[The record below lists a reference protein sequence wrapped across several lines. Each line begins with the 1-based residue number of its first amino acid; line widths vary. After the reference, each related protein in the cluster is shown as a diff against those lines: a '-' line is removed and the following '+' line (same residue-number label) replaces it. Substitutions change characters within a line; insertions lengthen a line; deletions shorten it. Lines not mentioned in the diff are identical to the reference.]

1 MSGNY
6 FASYFICCLLISV
19 SIHFEFEFWNL
30 MIDALS
36 KTILSPYLLNLY
48 ENAKL
53 LLAELSDLQKWG
65 TNRLLYSCWVTL
77 LVYLISCNLT
87 NFYTQKIKNPKQGR
101 EGTSSGALCQT
112 NWVSSLFASL
122 VISFPKGG
130 NSLIAV
136 PNICTIA
143 EKLI

>member
-1 MSGNY
+1 MCLKSSC
-6 FASYFICCLLISV
+6 FVDFI
-19 SIHFEFEFWNL
+19 
-30 MIDALS
+30 S
-36 KTILSPYLLNLY
+36 KINESPYLLNLY
-48 ENAKL
+48 KNAKL
-53 LLAELSDLQKWG
+53 ILAEFSDLQKWG
-65 TNRLLYSCWVTL
+65 TNRLLYSSWVTL

-87 NFYTQKIKNPKQGR
+87 NFYTRKIKNPGQGR

-112 NWVSSLFASL
+112 NRVSSLFASL